1 MHTRRALPGL
11 LAGLLLFDVLVNLP
25 GLSPTSLPA
34 SLLAPTIDLLVI
46 VAACMGVAQAGEGA
60 RRPLR
65 IAVSVLAV
73 ALVACAA
80 GLRFG
85 FDIVPRLLAG
95 GSAGGSGS
103 GAGVWGAVAGWVLTA
118 AILAAVGVVS
128 FLLSGL
134 LIGGLQPPV
143 VRSITLLVIAL
154 AAVLQVVSGRRV
166 FGASVIPRLIALAG
180 KS

>member
-25 GLSPTSLPA
+25 GLSPSSPLA
-34 SLLAPTIDLLVI
+34 SLLAPAIDLLVI
-46 VAACMGVAQAGEGA
+46 VAACMGIAQAGEGA

-65 IAVSVLAV
+65 VAVSVLAV

-85 FDIVPRLLAG
+85 FDIMPRLVAG
-95 GSAGGSGS
+95 GNGS
-103 GAGVWGAVAGWVLTA
+103 GAGGWGIAAGWVLSA
-118 AILAAVGVVS
+118 AILGAAGVVS

-134 LIGGLQPPV
+134 LIAGLQPPV
-143 VRSITLLVIAL
+143 VRSIMLLLIAL
-154 AAVLQVVSGRRV
+154 AAVLQVVSGRRL
-166 FGASVIPRLIALAG
+166 FGASVIPRLIALVG
-180 KS
+180 RS